1 MCVCVCRQ
9 FFSFIRFIFNSLDPI
24 RFNSLSLSDSKTQ
37 QQQQKFHHPKKIV
50 VRKKGERDHHNQRTN
65 QLHTYC
71 LQRDVQQQQK
81 KERKKQVRVLY
92 VSRSIKSL
100 AKRFFF
106 HLKATTQ
113 YAYMY
118 HSRTH
123 TKIHHTYITHEKNHS
138 QTVKTNLIE
147 KSRN

>member
-106 HLKATTQ
+106 SSQGYNTICIHVSL
-113 YAYMY
+113 
-118 HSRTH
+118 TH
-123 TKIHHTYITHEKNHS
+123 THKNPSHIYN
-138 QTVKTNLIE
+138 TRK
-147 KSRN
+147 KP

>member
-1 MCVCVCRQ
+1 MHCILLIFIRKLLLLPCVCVCVCRQ

-106 HLKATTQ
+106 I
-113 YAYMY
+113 
-118 HSRTH
+118 SRLHHNMH
-123 TKIHHTYITHEKNHS
+123 TCITHAHT
-138 QTVKTNLIE
+138 Q
-147 KSRN
+147 KSITHI